1 MMKVVFGEPD
11 KMFRLISEALAP
23 SPDGGKFLKQFYV
36 TECADPVT
44 MLKAWSARHN
54 VPPGIAVAHCARPE
68 DLPGML
74 TDADVLIIENGK
86 LGAEELSRASLLKL
100 IHTFGLVTDN
110 IDHAACRARGIPIKV
125 LDRHTNRMVAE
136 HVVMM
141 MLALSRDLDGS
152 REGLHLPSPLPP
164 NEWAYNWPACGG
176 INGLTG
182 KTIGLLGLGQVG
194 MLVADY
200 LKPFGVSV
208 LYTKRSRD
216 RAAEERL
223 GITHTTLE
231 ELIAKS
237 DVLSIHVPST
247 PQTNKMI
254 NADLLSR
261 AKPGMRIINTARGA
275 IIEEAALASAL
286 KDGRIGGAALD
297 VFSVEPVRGD
307 SPFLGLKNVIM
318 TPHIAAGTRDGA
330 WLEREIGPLVDAV
343 VTVLRKP

>member
-1 MMKVVFGEPD
+1 MKVVFGEPD

-23 SPDGGKFLKQFYV
+23 SPDGEKFLKQFYL
-36 TECADPVT
+36 TECADPVA
-44 MLKAWSARHN
+44 MLKAWSARHD
-54 VPPGIAVAHCARPE
+54 VPPGIAVSHCAQPE
-68 DLPGML
+68 DLPGTL
-74 TDADVLIIENGK
+74 ADADVLVIENGK
-86 LGAEELSRASLLKL
+86 VGAEELSRASSLKL

-110 IDHAACRARGIPIKV
+110 IDHAACRARGIAVKV
-125 LDRHTNRMVAE
+125 LDRLSNRMVAE
-136 HVVMM
+136 HVVML
-141 MLALSRDLDGS
+141 MLALARDLDGS
-152 REGLHLPSPLPP
+152 REALHLPSRLPP
-164 NEWAYNWPACGG
+164 SEWAYNWPASGG
-176 INGLTG
+176 ISGLAG

-223 GITHTTLE
+223 GIIYSTLD

-237 DVLSIHVPST
+237 DVVSIHVPGT

-261 AKPGMRIINTARGA
+261 VKPGMRIINTARGS
-275 IIEEAALASAL
+275 IIDEQALAAALKS
-286 KDGRIGGAALD
+286 GRVGGAALD
-297 VFSVEPVRGD
+297 VFSVEPVRD
-307 SPFLGLKNVIM
+307 DHPLMGLKNVIM
-318 TPHIAAGTRDGA
+318 TPHVAAGTRNDA

-343 VTVLRKP
+343 VAALRH